1 MFKELVILR
10 SGGSYQTHS
19 TALNLPLAYSFFVVY
34 PQRTNPPISMRAASL
49 LVDIDSI
56 GFEFDL
62 VELDDVTVGRR
73 VFGKKGKD
81 TRERTVVCR

>member
-1 MFKELVILR
+1 MKSRGSGKAGSCSIIARLSTSNYPHFFKVL
-10 SGGSYQTHS
+10 Y
-19 TALNLPLAYSFFVVY
+19 PSF
-34 PQRTNPPISMRAASL
+34 TNPPIIMRAASL